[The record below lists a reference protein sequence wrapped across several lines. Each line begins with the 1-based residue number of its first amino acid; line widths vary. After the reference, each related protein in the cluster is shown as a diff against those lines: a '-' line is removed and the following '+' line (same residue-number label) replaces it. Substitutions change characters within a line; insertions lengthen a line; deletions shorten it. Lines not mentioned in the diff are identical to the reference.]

1 TSKILTRLRT
11 EKDRQV
17 RDQEHQQTISDDH
30 PEKLLEQEDD
40 KAINVNQPEAD
51 VHDVGRE
58 QTIGHVEIVKCFVH
72 QRDLLLSS
80 PGHCVDNPKDFILT
94 HKSSKEIGCST

>member
-1 TSKILTRLRT
+1 ILTRLWT

-17 RDQEHQQTISDDH
+17 RNQEHQQAISDDY

-40 KAINVNQPEAD
+40 KAIGVNQTEAD

-58 QTIGHVEIVKCFVH
+58 QTIGHVETVKCFVH
-72 QRDLLLSS
+72 QRD
-80 PGHCVDNPKDFILT
+80 P
-94 HKSSKEIGCST
+94 

>member
-1 TSKILTRLRT
+1 ILTRLRT

-17 RDQEHQQTISDDH
+17 RDQEHQQSISDDH

-40 KAINVNQPEAD
+40 KSINVNQPETD

-58 QTIGHVEIVKCFVH
+58 QTIGHVEIMKCFVH
-72 QRDLLLSS
+72 QRHLLLSS

-94 HKSSKEIGCST
+94 HKSIKEIGCST